1 MNTNVSIPL
10 LDTWYEKRSRERSAA
25 GVGGPPARGG
35 VLTVRGPHSTD
46 NVTFF
51 NPRFTLFA
59 PPSAARKAQ
68 TVKVRL
74 LSLYRAPE
82 FATWKRRRDKDDVS
96 LAQKR
101 RRGREHREKKVEAPR
116 SILRAREF
124 PVRVAREGK
133 RIEKKEEE
141 EERKRGESSNGRNER
156 RKEDMSAVES
166 ALDVLSRAATMMQ
179 GQVTPFAIL
188 FYFIFF
194 HLLRFISLIVYN
206 TIVIPR

>member
-10 LDTWYEKRSRERSAA
+10 LDTWCEKRSRERSAA
-25 GVGGPPARGG
+25 GVGVLPREGG

-188 FYFIFF
+188 FYFFF
-194 HLLRFISLIVYN
+194 YLLRLISLIVYN

>member
-10 LDTWYEKRSRERSAA
+10 LDTRCEKRSRERSAA
-25 GVGGPPARGG
+25 GVGGPPAIERGG

-179 GQVTPFAIL
+179 GQATPFAIL

-194 HLLRFISLIVYN
+194 FTFCDSFR
-206 TIVIPR
+206 